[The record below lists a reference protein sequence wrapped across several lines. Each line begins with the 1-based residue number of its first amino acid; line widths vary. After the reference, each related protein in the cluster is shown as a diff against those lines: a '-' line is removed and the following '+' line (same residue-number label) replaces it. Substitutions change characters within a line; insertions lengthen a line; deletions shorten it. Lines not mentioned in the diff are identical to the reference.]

1 MADNSK
7 WVFLKAARVP
17 AMFQREVGEFKHI
30 QRAYDASKEK
40 FSEFLD
46 DTAFGKQTRE
56 INKLIG
62 QAGLDAGGV
71 HIQFLSPKRGERNFN
86 PLDTQK
92 AEIAI
97 TIFNIKGDKEA
108 VARFGQNLF
117 DAKPR
122 DAGGNLQWLI
132 EF

>member
-17 AMFQREVGEFKHI
+17 SMFQREVGEFKHI
-30 QRAYDASKEK
+30 QREYESSKEK

-46 DTAFGKQTRE
+46 DAAFGKQTRE
-56 INKLIG
+56 INKAMG

-71 HIQFLSPKRGERNFN
+71 HIQFVSNKVVMNKN
-86 PLDTQK
+86 PLDMQP
-92 AEIAI
+92 EQLAI

-108 VARFGQNLF
+108 VRRFGQNLF
-117 DAKPR
+117 DAKPH
-122 DAGGNLQWLI
+122 DAGGNLQWI
-132 EF
+132 INI